1 MATTRGAIGT
11 NDREGVL
18 MGDVRLVRPDERT
31 ENSPTPGM
39 IREQALD
46 TGGLWAGV
54 AHTEAGMVSGWHHHG
69 DYESTIYVLTG
80 SMRMEF
86 GPHGED
92 TLDAVPGDFLY
103 IAPHAIHR
111 EGNPSGEPGSAV
123 VVRAGHGEP
132 VFNVEGPNPA

>member
-1 MATTRGAIGT
+1 
-11 NDREGVL
+11 
-18 MGDVRLVRPDERT
+18 MGDVRLVRPNERT
-31 ENSPTPGM
+31 ENSPTLGM

-46 TGGLWAGV
+46 TEGLWAGI
-54 AHTEAGMVSGWHHHG
+54 AHTDAGMVSGWHHHG
-69 DYESTIYVLTG
+69 DYESTIYILTG

-86 GPHGED
+86 GPRGEE

-111 EGNPSGEPGSAV
+111 EGNPSSEPGSAV

-132 VFNVEGPNPA
+132 VFNVEGPEAG